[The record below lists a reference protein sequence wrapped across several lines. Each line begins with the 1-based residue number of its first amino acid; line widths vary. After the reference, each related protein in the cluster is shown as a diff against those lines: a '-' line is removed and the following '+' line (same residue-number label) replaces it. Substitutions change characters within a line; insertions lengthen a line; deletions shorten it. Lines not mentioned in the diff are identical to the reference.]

1 VVHNHTQVL
10 IFPSRKVVHRNRDL
24 ESWEGA
30 PRFTSRNIRRYVWLR
45 WIRNSLD
52 LAQVL
57 ELTSISDACARG
69 GVWVTKSPASLTHGA
84 GDIRDEA
91 VISLNPEID
100 DLVPSEASIRHSVV
114 DPSCASPFP
123 KVLRRR
129 LDDFFSHGNISPK
142 ADCTMWVKIAVG
154 LAVLAGSWI
163 ALYALKPDSWR
174 FVGLYLLNAI
184 AQTFLLLNIAHD
196 SNHNAIS
203 SVRSVNKALNYVF
216 DVCGISSY
224 MWRILH
230 HRGHHSCIN
239 LQGEDDALTGRSILR
254 FTPHEPRAPLQR
266 FQHIYALFLY
276 ALFSLDYVF
285 LRDFECFFFP
295 SHDYLKHMKHP
306 LREYLVLFA
315 GKGFYL
321 TYMLVL
327 PVVLLGKPP
336 LLVALA
342 FLLAHLIIGLSVA
355 LVFQTTHSVDST
367 YFPLDRNEFDNGI
380 YHIFA
385 TTADYATA
393 NPLVGWL
400 AGGLNH
406 HVVHHLC
413 PFVCHTHYATLTR
426 IVKETAAEY
435 GVPYR
440 QHPTM
445 SRAIKHHLLLLKQL
459 GNEDHFS
466 ST

>member
-1 VVHNHTQVL
+1 VAV
-10 IFPSRKVVHRNRDL
+10 
-24 ESWEGA
+24 
-30 PRFTSRNIRRYVWLR
+30 
-45 WIRNSLD
+45 
-52 LAQVL
+52 
-57 ELTSISDACARG
+57 
-69 GVWVTKSPASLTHGA
+69 
-84 GDIRDEA
+84 RDEA

-100 DLVPSEASIRHSVV
+100 DLVPSEAALRHSVP
-114 DPSCASPFP
+114 DPACAPSFP

-129 LDDFFSHGNISPK
+129 LDDFFSEGNISPK
-142 ADCTMWVKIAVG
+142 ANSAMWAKIAVG

-174 FVGLYLLNAI
+174 FVGLYLINAI

-239 LQGEDDALTGRSILR
+239 LHDEDDALTGRGILR
-254 FTPHEPRAPLQR
+254 FTPHEPRTPLHR

-276 ALFSLDYVF
+276 AVFSLDYVF
-285 LRDFECFFFP
+285 VRDFECFFFP
-295 SHDYLKHMKHP
+295 THDYLKQARHP
-306 LREYLVLFA
+306 AREYVILFA

-321 TYMLVL
+321 TYMLIL
-327 PVVLLGKPP
+327 PVVLLGKSP
-336 LLVALA
+336 LLVGLS

-367 YFPLDRNEFDNGI
+367 YFPLSRSEFDNGI

-385 TTADYATA
+385 TTADYATT

-400 AGGLNH
+400 VGGLNH
-406 HVVHHLC
+406 HIVHHLC
-413 PFVCHTHYATLTR
+413 PFVCHTHYAPLTQ
-426 IVKETAAEY
+426 IVKETAEEY
-435 GVPYR
+435 GIPYR

-459 GNEDHFS
+459 GSEDQFS

>member
-1 VVHNHTQVL
+1 ML
-10 IFPSRKVVHRNRDL
+10 
-24 ESWEGA
+24 
-30 PRFTSRNIRRYVWLR
+30 
-45 WIRNSLD
+45 
-52 LAQVL
+52 
-57 ELTSISDACARG
+57 
-69 GVWVTKSPASLTHGA
+69 
-84 GDIRDEA
+84 
-91 VISLNPEID
+91 
-100 DLVPSEASIRHSVV
+100 RHSVS
-114 DPSCASPFP
+114 DPACAPSFP

-129 LDDFFSHGNISPK
+129 LDDFFFDGNISPK
-142 ADCTMWVKIAVG
+142 ADRTMWVKIAVG

-163 ALYALKPDSWR
+163 ALYTLKPDSWR

-203 SVRSVNKALNYVF
+203 SVRSVNKTLNYVF

-239 LQGEDDALTGRSILR
+239 LHEEDDALTGRGILR

-276 ALFSLDYVF
+276 AVFSLDYVF
-285 LRDFECFFFP
+285 VRDFECFFFP
-295 SHDYLKHMKHP
+295 SHDYLKQAKHP
-306 LREYLVLFA
+306 LREYVILFA
-315 GKGFYL
+315 GKAFYVS
-321 TYMLVL
+321 YMLIL
-327 PVVLLGKPP
+327 PVVLLGKSP
-336 LLVALA
+336 LLVGLS

-355 LVFQTTHSVDST
+355 LVFQTTHCVDST
-367 YFPLDRNEFDNGI
+367 YFPLSRSEFDNGI

-385 TTADYATA
+385 TTADYATT

-400 AGGLNH
+400 VGGLNH
-406 HVVHHLC
+406 HIVHHLC
-413 PFVCHTHYATLTR
+413 PFVCHTHYASLTR
-426 IVKETAAEY
+426 IVKETAEEF

-445 SRAIKHHLLLLKQL
+445 RRAIKHHLLLLKQL
-459 GNEDHFS
+459 GNQDQFS